1 MNFFFFCV
9 SSCLVFRFLTVPLDV
24 LLIIPF
30 YQIKGNMLL
39 AQKLEVLTK
48 GQTVAAAAAPAPAA
62 AAAAAPAA
70 VAVKGDFKAAAA
82 FDQIAQRM
90 KAEGAA
96 MVKKVNCVYR
106 FDLTAAGGEQQS
118 WVIDL
123 KNGSGAVRACS
134 NTEKADCMI
143 AMKDAD
149 FLLLMTGK
157 LNAQQAFMK
166 GKLKIAGNMGVATK
180 LSELMALRPK
190 AKL

>member
-1 MNFFFFCV
+1 
-9 SSCLVFRFLTVPLDV
+9 
-24 LLIIPF
+24 
-30 YQIKGNMLL
+30 
-39 AQKLEVLTK
+39 
-48 GQTVAAAAAPAPAA
+48 
-62 AAAAAPAA
+62 
-70 VAVKGDFKAAAA
+70 
-82 FDQIAQRM
+82 M

-96 MVKKVNCVYR
+96 MVKKVGCVYR

-123 KNGSGAVRACS
+123 KNGSGAVRACA

-166 GKLKIAGNMGVATK
+166 GQLKIKGNMMLAQVSWLLQFAIYVSIVIRSTSRDR
-180 LSELMALRPK
+180 LSDIAMLCFKNNVETLSQRPFCLPISLSFDIDLRSSRC
-190 AKL
+190 